1 MKKGYWALLFMI
13 LALGAVAFVGC
24 GGDDDDDITNGG
36 PVIGSFECDIGE
48 THFEASYGA
57 TAARTDNPYGS
68 GKIIS
73 AGGLGP
79 YAGDTAVF
87 AIGIIDPQTGT
98 FSLGG
103 LMNFT
108 HFAGVQLAQA
118 GTFYSTTYNSAHGSL
133 TISEYTANKI
143 VGTFNFSA
151 YLTGE
156 TDSIVVTNGT
166 FTLPVVDTQ
175 L

>member
-36 PVIGSFECDIGE
+36 LVVGSFECDIGE
-48 THFEASYGA
+48 THFVASYGA

-68 GKIIS
+68 GKLIS

-79 YAGDTAVF
+79 YLGDTAAF
-87 AIGIIDPQTGT
+87 AIGIVNPTTGT

-103 LMNFT
+103 TMNIS
-108 HFAGVQLAQA
+108 HFVGVQLSNGADW
-118 GTFYSTTYNSAHGSL
+118 YSTIYNSAHGSL

-143 VGTFNFSA
+143 VGTFYFTAYDSA
-151 YLTGE
+151 E

-166 FTLPVVDTQ
+166 FTLPVIDTQ